1 MRKIKFKDFPLME
14 NVGVKS
20 KTYTGEEYKI
30 RIVEFTDEFV
40 EEDWCKKGHVGLV
53 LEGSMKIEFENE
65 TLLFEKGDGIYIDSS
80 GSDKHKAIIEEG
92 GRVKLVLFDE
102 V

>member
-1 MRKIKFKDFPLME
+1 MRKIKFNEFPLME

-20 KTYTGEEYKI
+20 KTYSGEDYKI
-30 RIVEFTDEFV
+30 RIVEFTDHYI

-53 LEGSMKIEFENE
+53 LEGSMKIEFEDE
-65 TLLFEKGDGIYIDSS
+65 TLLFEKGDGIYIESS
-80 GSDKHKAIIEEG
+80 GIDKHKTIIEEG